1 MFGTH
6 RRHSHTIH
14 VVVLEE
20 EVFFESSERIVAGG
34 AGWVRGGKG
43 SWCKAIAAGRGEG
56 AAATGHHREMSC
68 ASLSN
73 LRRRIV
79 VKGRM
84 HVVGADLPHS
94 VGHEISPL
102 LEVVPDFSFPFIFWC
117 SFLPERNGKKQYQ
130 KMGIPRRQS
139 LPRSEECITIGRQR
153 RRVYVYSKESRGP
166 RAKRRYSPIALV
178 DRTSRRRQSSCSLV
192 VTPSLVLMVVIT
204 GNSSCVTLFI
214 T

>member
-1 MFGTH
+1 
-6 RRHSHTIH
+6 
-14 VVVLEE
+14 
-20 EVFFESSERIVAGG
+20 
-34 AGWVRGGKG
+34 
-43 SWCKAIAAGRGEG
+43 
-56 AAATGHHREMSC
+56 MSC

-102 LEVVPDFSFPFIFWC
+102 LEVVPDFSFPLSFPFIFWC

-192 VTPSLVLMVVIT
+192 VTPSLVLLVVLEEK
-204 GNSSCVTLFI
+204 GLSVFMRHSLFYWLSAKDLSF
-214 T
+214 